1 MHIDNSACNL
11 ASINLL
17 PFLDYEGTF
26 DVDGFKAA
34 VEVIFTAQEVIVGNA
49 DYPTEKIAENS
60 RRYRR
65 ARDRLREPRCPSDG
79 AGPAI

>member
-17 PFLDYEGTF
+17 PFLEHEGTF
-26 DVDGFKAA
+26 DVEGFKAA

-60 RRYRR
+60 RRFRR
-65 ARDRLREPRCPSDG
+65 ARYRLREPRRSPDG
-79 AGPAI
+79 AGPAL